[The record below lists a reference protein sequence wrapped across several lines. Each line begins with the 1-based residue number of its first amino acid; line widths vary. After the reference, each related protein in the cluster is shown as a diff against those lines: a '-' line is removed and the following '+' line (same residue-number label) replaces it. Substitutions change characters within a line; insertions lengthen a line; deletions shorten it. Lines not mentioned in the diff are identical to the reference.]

1 MYNILIINLKLV
13 GSCIW
18 DNRER
23 RKKMEVNWCVL
34 YRKSCTYEFWNESH
48 YVDHTKKSQERDM
61 WKLLLKS
68 WCLKYGGWWLYYSF
82 ESTLNSISIVHL
94 AFFFF
99 SLMKLWKYL
108 WCFMNIKVKMH
119 LNTVTFE
126 QCYAK
131 FCMRVN
137 MILVTVYISLNVEI
151 NQWPKKIS
159 DVKR

>member
-1 MYNILIINLKLV
+1 
-13 GSCIW
+13 
-18 DNRER
+18 
-23 RKKMEVNWCVL
+23 MEVNWCVL

-99 SLMKLWKYL
+99 LSYEIMK
-108 WCFMNIKVKMH
+108 
-119 LNTVTFE
+119 
-126 QCYAK
+126 
-131 FCMRVN
+131 
-137 MILVTVYISLNVEI
+137 ISLVLHEYKSENAPEYCHVWAMLCQILYACKYDTSHSIYKPECWD
-151 NQWPKKIS
+151 QP
-159 DVKR
+159 VT